1 MCRHVSRCGYEA
13 EELIFSTCRA
23 KKTIHF
29 QLHQLIPQLQHA
41 RFKISIQRARFR
53 NSQYCSQI
61 LESWSIKHGS
71 SRVYGSDM
79 NGPIKF
85 VTVK

>member
-29 QLHQLIPQLQHA
+29 QLHQLISQVQHCNMQD
-41 RFKISIQRARFR
+41 SRFR
-53 NSQYCSQI
+53 YKELDSETLSIARKYLRVGI
-61 LESWSIKHGS
+61 LNMAVQGFMVAI
-71 SRVYGSDM
+71 
-79 NGPIKF
+79 
-85 VTVK
+85 